1 MRAVPVPGLP
11 FLYAQAMRTN
21 KTTLPALKALMILTM
36 LAGMLP
42 DARAE
47 GFMVTDPRGDDFGAG
62 DLVYPNRDD
71 MDKGSLDLERIEVE
85 HRKDGTWFKVR
96 LGRKI
101 PDPKGQLTY
110 VGKEPLQKLA
120 RHGFYTFNIDIYVD
134 RDRVV
139 GSGRTDT
146 LPGRKMSVSQ
156 NDAWEKAIV
165 LTPRPKVARAYY
177 SMFLEREREKAIEAE
192 KGRVD
197 REDVLQAQEDIQKE
211 ISKYFFF
218 PEQISVTG
226 RTIRFFVPDSFL
238 GESASPE
245 WGYSVL
251 VTGCEVEQLSK
262 VVELT
267 PGEFNLMVIP
277 AARGRHRDR
286 FGIVNDSDG
295 NQPPVID
302 VLAPSIDEQKRM
314 LSDYDTR
321 VDRLAAA
328 RAISPAGTISEG
340 GVTGSGG
347 TVAMRT
353 PSRAVGG
360 SGGFSGVSPRPS
372 VRPAPVPV
380 PTDSPEARRTI
391 PARLKTLNTLRD
403 DGLISNDEYLALR
416 RKILSEI

>member
-1 MRAVPVPGLP
+1 VGL
-11 FLYAQAMRTN
+11 L
-21 KTTLPALKALMILTM
+21 
-36 LAGMLP
+36 
-42 DARAE
+42 
-47 GFMVTDPRGDDFGAG
+47 
-62 DLVYPNRDD
+62 
-71 MDKGSLDLERIEVE
+71 
-85 HRKDGTWFKVR
+85 
-96 LGRKI
+96 
-101 PDPKGQLTY
+101 
-110 VGKEPLQKLA
+110 
-120 RHGFYTFNIDIYVD
+120 
-134 RDRVV
+134 
-139 GSGRTDT
+139 
-146 LPGRKMSVSQ
+146 
-156 NDAWEKAIV
+156 
-165 LTPRPKVARAYY
+165 
-177 SMFLEREREKAIEAE
+177 
-192 KGRVD
+192 
-197 REDVLQAQEDIQKE
+197 
-211 ISKYFFF
+211 
-218 PEQISVTG
+218 
-226 RTIRFFVPDSFL
+226 
-238 GESASPE
+238 
-245 WGYSVL
+245 
-251 VTGCEVEQLSK
+251 
-262 VVELT
+262 LT

-360 SGGFSGVSPRPS
+360 SGGFTGVSPRPS